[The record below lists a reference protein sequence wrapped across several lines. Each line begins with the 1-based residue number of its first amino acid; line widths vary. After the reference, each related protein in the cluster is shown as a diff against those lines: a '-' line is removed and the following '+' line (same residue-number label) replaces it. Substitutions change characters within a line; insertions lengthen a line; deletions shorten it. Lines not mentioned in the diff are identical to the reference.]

1 MAGTKAPWR
10 PQLTPHPA
18 SDAAA
23 AAAHQ
28 TRPSGAHRRR
38 RPRRPC
44 DSSPVT
50 TTAEKARELLR
61 LHRDPEL
68 LVLVNV
74 WDVIT
79 ATVVADVPGTRALA
93 TASHSIAA
101 AHGYP
106 DGEQIPLDLMITA
119 VGRIA
124 AAVDLPVTADLEA
137 GYGDPGTTVSRAIDV
152 GIVGA
157 NLEDKLKPLPDAVA
171 AVEAAVAAGARAGMP
186 FVLNAR
192 TDAFLKAGDKDPEAV
207 LADAIERGRAYL
219 DAGASTFFVPG
230 RLDEPTVTRLVEALG
245 AHTVNVIGVPGS
257 LTLETLHRLGVARVS
272 YGPWSQNVALT
283 ALATFAEEVHRGGRL
298 PEGTRKLN

>member
-1 MAGTKAPWR
+1 M
-10 PQLTPHPA
+10 
-18 SDAAA
+18 
-23 AAAHQ
+23 
-28 TRPSGAHRRR
+28 
-38 RPRRPC
+38 
-44 DSSPVT
+44 T
-50 TTAEKARELLR
+50 TTVEKASELLR
-61 LHRDPEL
+61 LHTAPEL
-68 LVLVNV
+68 LRLVNV

-79 ATVVADVPGTRALA
+79 AQVVANTPRTRALA

-106 DGEQIPLDLMITA
+106 DGEQIPRDVMITA

-137 GYGDPGTTVSRAIDV
+137 GYGNAGDTVSRAIDV

-157 NLEDKLKPLPDAVA
+157 NLEDRLEPLLTAVR
-171 AVEAAVAAGARAGMP
+171 AVEAAVTAAERAGVP

-192 TDAFLKAGDKDPEAV
+192 TDAFLEAGDKDAEAV

-230 RLDEPTVTRLVEALG
+230 RLDEATVERLVEALG
-245 AHTVNVIGVPGS
+245 PRTVNVIGIPGS
-257 LTLETLHRLGVARVS
+257 PSLDTLQRLGVARVS

-283 ALATFAEEVHRGGRL
+283 ALAILAEDVYRGGGL